1 MMDTARWPQLTAA
14 FSAFRRPVVII
25 DLEATGG
32 NPYTDRITEIAFLRF
47 DGNGVSSYR
56 QLVNPQR
63 NIPEFVSNLTGIDDA
78 MVADA
83 PPFADLSDDLLHQL
97 RGTLLLAHNSK
108 FDYTF
113 LRHEFSRCRLSYAAP
128 TLCTVQL
135 SRRLYPQFFK
145 HNLDSIIER
154 HQIAV
159 SSRHRA
165 MNDVLALADYLELT
179 AASYGVLPFVEQ
191 GSALTLPKL
200 PPVGL
205 HPELAGQLNT
215 LSDGHGALLWLDS
228 DGLPLYA
235 DAHTKTFREAVE
247 LLHRNPA
254 LQQAASLR
262 FLPAV
267 GPLHA
272 LMLKAKL
279 SAEHGFRPSENDVR
293 PTDYFTVRFH
303 PNEKGK
309 LQAQICPLS
318 DGLYPDRPNGLFLH
332 KKAAKRALDA
342 WAREQQFCPA
352 ELNILPP
359 GYDRNAPCP
368 VAAVGR
374 CQGQCGNIGEA
385 AWQRQRIET
394 AARLLPVAD
403 WGKAHQIEI
412 CETDTLNGRRL
423 SFHCA
428 GGALQMPDGS
438 WYFDR
443 KLPAV
448 FKEKFRAHRNDI
460 AVSF

>member
-1 MMDTARWPQLTAA
+1 MDTERWPQLAAA

-63 NIPEFVSNLTGIDDA
+63 NIPEFVSNLTGIDDE

-83 PPFADLSDDLLHQL
+83 PPFADLSDDLLHRL

-135 SRRLYPQFFK
+135 SRRLYPQFFI

-179 AASYGVLPFVEQ
+179 AASHGILPFVEQ
-191 GSALTLPKL
+191 GNALTLPKL

-205 HPELAGQLNT
+205 HPELTGQLNT
-215 LSDGHGALLWLDS
+215 LSDGDGALLWLDS

-235 DAHTKTFREAVE
+235 DAHAKTFREAVE

-279 SAEHGFRPSENDVR
+279 LVEHGFRPSENDVR

-309 LQAQICPLS
+309 LQAQIRPLS

-385 AWQRQRIET
+385 ARQRIET

-412 CETDTLNGRRL
+412 CETDTLNGRQF

-428 GGALQMPDGS
+428 GGALQLPDGS
-438 WYFDR
+438 WYFAR
-443 KLPAV
+443 KLPTV